1 MTAIKFAVT
10 PNLAVP
16 VAGVPEKSY
25 ALMLRL
31 PTAGAGA
38 CGDLRT
44 LCGGG
49 SCLTSVADKTYDYC
63 PSYIV
68 GVLAEGI

>member
-10 PNLAVP
+10 PNLDAP
-16 VAGVPEKSY
+16 AAGAPAKTY
-25 ALMLRL
+25 ALTMRL
-31 PTAGAGA
+31 PAAGAGA

-49 SCLTSVADKTYDYC
+49 SCLTSVADKEYDYC

-68 GVLAEGI
+68 GMKP